1 MKIRTNRNPVAQE
14 TFRALG
20 VESEDIHICEIE
32 DLAEHIKSGECDA
45 GEGVYS
51 RVYPLK
57 QNEVTK
63 SVIDSKHSL
72 FLTTM
77 IIGNTF
83 YEKLSPEVRAIIK
96 EAALDAG
103 RKERL
108 KTIEDGEQAKQ
119 KLINEGVNI
128 HNLTPEELAEWK
140 EKTQVVYDKFEP
152 TFTPGLVD
160 KIKRS

>member
-14 TFRALG
+14 TFKALG
-20 VESEDIHICEIE
+20 VEDPYVCEIE
-32 DLAEHIKSGECDA
+32 DLAEHIKAGDCDA

-51 RVYPLK
+51 RIYSLG
-57 QNEVTK
+57 QNEVTE

-77 IIGNTF
+77 IMRDDFWNQ
-83 YEKLSPEVRAIIK
+83 LSPEVRAVIK
-96 EAALDAG
+96 DAAIKAG
-103 RKERL
+103 RKEREA
-108 KTIEDGEQAKQ
+108 TIADGEDARER
-119 KLINEGVNI
+119 LLAEGVNI
-128 HNLTPEELAEWK
+128 HELTPEERADWK

-152 TFTPGLVD
+152 TFTAGLIN